1 MLPSSRPKRSGVE
14 GPCPL
19 QARPLRARLRRLVE
33 ATAVVCVFGL
43 SACAQTSAPPQSPL
57 STTCAAPLKPALE
70 LNLYFGRDI
79 EGGGEVSERQWAE
92 FVASEVTPRFP
103 DGLSVLNVS
112 GQSRNSANQTLRER
126 TKLLVV
132 VIFDA
137 PAHQAKVQAIVEAY
151 SRRFGQHGVFR
162 TEHTVCAGV

>member
-1 MLPSSRPKRSGVE
+1 LIVRKLALLAALG
-14 GPCPL
+14 L
-19 QARPLRARLRRLVE
+19 
-33 ATAVVCVFGL
+33 L
-43 SACAQTSAPPQSPL
+43 SACAQTSAPSQSPQVAAV
-57 STTCAAPLKPALE
+57 CAAPLKPALE

-103 DGLSVLNVS
+103 DGLSVLNVA

-137 PAHQAKVQAIVEAY
+137 PAHQAKVQAIVDAY

-162 TEHTVCAGV
+162 TEHMVCAGV